1 MSKNFVNLTPHEVC
15 FVTESGNV
23 VVPASGTLARVSTSN
38 ETIDNID
45 GIPVKKTVYGEV
57 EGLPNPEANTVYL
70 VSSLVASRVN
80 NRDDVL
86 VPADFIRDEKGVIIG
101 AKSLSRL

>member
-1 MSKNFVNLTPHEVC
+1 MSKNFVNLTPHEVT

-23 VVPASGTLARVSTSN
+23 VVPASGSLARVSTSN

-57 EGLPNPEANTVYL
+57 EGLPDPETDTIFL
-70 VSSLVASRVN
+70 VSSMVASRID
-80 NRDDVL
+80 RDDVL
-86 VPADFIRDEKGVIIG
+86 VPADFVRDEKGVIIG